1 MAQQT
6 GGYYTTLYVPDNV
19 SESTYNTLL
28 MEPSV
33 VHTLDKIKQA
43 NITIHG
49 IGDAKMA
56 YRRQSSEQVIESLQ
70 HHQAVA
76 EAFGYYFDAQGNVVY
91 KVKTIGLQLED
102 LETKDFIF
110 AVAGGQSKGE
120 AIKAYLSIA
129 PKNTVLITDEAK
141 VILN

>member
-1 MAQQT
+1 MAQQS

-33 VHTLDKIKQA
+33 VHTLEKIKQA

-49 IGDAKMA
+49 IGDALKMA
-56 YRRQSSEQVIESLQ
+56 HRRQSSDEVIERLQ
-70 HHQAVA
+70 HHQAVG
-76 EAFGYYFDAQGNVVY
+76 EAFGYYFDAQGHVVQ

-102 LETKDFIF
+102 LESKEFIY
-110 AVAGGQSKGE
+110 AVAGGMSKE
-120 AIKAYLSIA
+120 KLSKHISVLL
-129 PKNTVLITDEAK
+129 PKIQY
-141 VILN
+141 

>member
-1 MAQQT
+1 
-6 GGYYTTLYVPDNV
+6 
-19 SESTYNTLL
+19 
-28 MEPSV
+28 
-33 VHTLDKIKQA
+33 
-43 NITIHG
+43 
-49 IGDAKMA
+49 MA

-110 AVAGGQSKGE
+110 VAGGQSKGE

-141 VILN
+141 KKGNIKLVIKV